1 MAWRTLNSYLRWR
14 GSPCVV
20 PESGPWYTTDNVA
33 IGEGQLSYA
42 ETFGALVVAVKVDDG
57 ARRSLFVDAD
67 DFLRSEKKGVVVG
80 FASVRLPYAWCN

>member
-1 MAWRTLNSYLRWR
+1 M
-14 GSPCVV
+14 
-20 PESGPWYTTDNVA
+20 
-33 IGEGQLSYA
+33 
-42 ETFGALVVAVKVDDG
+42 VAVTIDDG